1 MICTEV
7 DGMKRVLFKIILP
20 SILLSFW
27 ILTCYSICNKPEG
40 LDTFQFWLFVGFPYR
55 IRKMS
60 MFLIPKGYGISGS
73 IGVFALNAIIGG
85 LIGGIVVLFKMMGI
99 VLEIFK
105 IIFEFVLE
113 KNGRLIR
120 IQSDEV

>member
-1 MICTEV
+1 
-7 DGMKRVLFKIILP
+7 
-20 SILLSFW
+20 
-27 ILTCYSICNKPEG
+27 
-40 LDTFQFWLFVGFPYR
+40 
-55 IRKMS
+55 
-60 MFLIPKGYGISGS
+60 MFLIPKGYSISGS

>member
-1 MICTEV
+1 
-7 DGMKRVLFKIILP
+7 
-20 SILLSFW
+20 
-27 ILTCYSICNKPEG
+27 
-40 LDTFQFWLFVGFPYR
+40 
-55 IRKMS
+55 

-85 LIGGIVVLFKMMGI
+85 LIGGVVVLFKMMGI

-120 IQSDEV
+120 IQSEEV

>member
-7 DGMKRVLFKIILP
+7 DGMKRVLFKVLLPGIL
-20 SILLSFW
+20 IAFW
-27 ILTCYSICNKPEG
+27 IMICYSICNKPEG
-40 LDTFQFWLFVGFPYR
+40 LDTFQLWIFIGFPYG

-60 MFLIPKGYGISGS
+60 MFFLPKGYGISGS
-73 IGVFALNAIIGG
+73 IGVIALNAIIGG
-85 LIGGIVVLFKMMGI
+85 LIGGIVVIFKMMGI
-99 VLEIFK
+99 MLEIFK
-105 IIFEFVLE
+105 IIFEYVLE

>member
-1 MICTEV
+1 
-7 DGMKRVLFKIILP
+7 MKRVLFKIILP
-20 SILLSFW
+20 SILLAFW
-27 ILTCYSICNKPEG
+27 IMICYSICDKPGG
-40 LDTFQFWLFVGFPYR
+40 LDTFQLWIFIGFPYG

-60 MFLIPKGYGISGS
+60 MFLLPRGYGISGS
-73 IGVFALNAIIGG
+73 IGVIALNAIIGG
-85 LIGGIVVLFKMMGI
+85 LIGGIVVIFKMISI

>member
-1 MICTEV
+1 
-7 DGMKRVLFKIILP
+7 
-20 SILLSFW
+20 
-27 ILTCYSICNKPEG
+27 
-40 LDTFQFWLFVGFPYR
+40 
-55 IRKMS
+55 
-60 MFLIPKGYGISGS
+60 MFLIPRGYGISGS

-85 LIGGIVVLFKMMGI
+85 LIGGVVVLFKMMGI

-120 IQSDEV
+120 IQSEEV

>member
-1 MICTEV
+1 
-7 DGMKRVLFKIILP
+7 
-20 SILLSFW
+20 
-27 ILTCYSICNKPEG
+27 
-40 LDTFQFWLFVGFPYR
+40 
-55 IRKMS
+55 MS

-85 LIGGIVVLFKMMGI
+85 LIGGVVVLFKMMGI